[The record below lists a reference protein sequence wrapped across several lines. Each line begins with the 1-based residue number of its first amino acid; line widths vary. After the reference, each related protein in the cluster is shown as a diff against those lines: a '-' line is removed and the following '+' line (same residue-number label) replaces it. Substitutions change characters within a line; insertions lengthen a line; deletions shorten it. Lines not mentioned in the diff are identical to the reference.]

1 MLDTFAYLRGQ
12 QEKRQRLM
20 DNFCFICCEERAEF
34 ESPLAFHVH
43 WQHEHNLMDYCYYCF
58 HVLNKAPGQR
68 DGFEVHVAA
77 ALRDDKVK
85 TWLPIGLSLRQSTQP
100 HAEGTGDDAP
110 AAESIAELENDRL
123 REENTFLKDTIRDL
137 LRQPGRSP
145 THLGVPALSFSP
157 TPQAQHRRLDRPA
170 ATSPLATAPGAIRRS
185 RPAPSSTDITAN
197 QPLETSDYL

>member
-1 MLDTFAYLRGQ
+1 MVTIVLLNCVFGIMLDTFAYLRGQ

-34 ESPLAFHVH
+34 ESQLAFRVH

-85 TWLPIGLSLRQSTQP
+85 SWLPIGLSLRQSTQP
-100 HAEGTGDDAP
+100 HAEGKGDDAP

-123 REENTFLKDTIRDL
+123 REENTFLKDL

-157 TPQAQHRRLDRPA
+157 TPQAQRRRLDRPA
-170 ATSPLATAPGAIRRS
+170 ATSPLATAPGAVRRS
-185 RPAPSSTDITAN
+185 SN
-197 QPLETSDYL
+197 QPLETSAFF